1 MNPNDKLID
10 KYHLSLHESQFLLK
24 KNIVA
29 LVYNAGKFE
38 GLNTTLLQ
46 TEQIIKYNRAKDVAV
61 DEVLTIIHLKRG
73 FEYLL
78 KATDEPLLEKAKKIN
93 AIVASED
100 ALFPGRIRNG
110 GVEVSTLQGKYIPK
124 LKDEATIQ
132 SDFQKLLDSDYSIT
146 EKALRLFLYMS
157 KNQIFWDGN
166 KRTALIS
173 ANALMYKYGVGLLSI
188 PEADFITFN
197 EYLSNYYHSDQASQ
211 ERQLLRFMYDH
222 CIFGIDYQS

>member
-1 MNPNDKLID
+1 MN
-10 KYHLSLHESQFLLK
+10 KYILTYQRQFIAK
-24 KNIVA
+24 
-29 LVYNAGKFE
+29 
-38 GLNTTLLQ
+38 TLLFLW
-46 TEQIIKYNRAKDVAV
+46 IILNLDKIAQMNGAFLDKMTRLACRLFFDCM
-61 DEVLTIIHLKRG
+61 TIKIEKKTKKEYQNESKRQADG
-73 FEYLL
+73 YVSSFF
-78 KATDEPLLEKAKKIN
+78 ARI

-166 KRTALIS
+166 KRCALIS

-211 ERQLLRFMYDH
+211 ERQLLHFMYDH

>member
-1 MNPNDKLID
+1 MNL
-10 KYHLSLHESQFLLK
+10 YWK
-24 KNIVA
+24 K
-29 LVYNAGKFE
+29 
-38 GLNTTLLQ
+38 Q
-46 TEQIIKYNRAKDVAV
+46 
-61 DEVLTIIHLKRG
+61 
-73 FEYLL
+73 
-78 KATDEPLLEKAKKIN
+78 KKIN

-146 EKALRLFLYMS
+146 EKSPTIISVYEQKSNLL
-157 KNQIFWDGN
+157 DGN
-166 KRTALIS
+166 KRCALIS
-173 ANALMYKYGVGLLSI
+173 ANVLMYKYGVGLLSI

-211 ERQLLRFMYDH
+211 ERQLLHFMYDH

>member
-1 MNPNDKLID
+1 M
-10 KYHLSLHESQFLLK
+10 SLWMKE
-24 KNIVA
+24 A
-29 LVYNAGKFE
+29 
-38 GLNTTLLQ
+38 
-46 TEQIIKYNRAKDVAV
+46 
-61 DEVLTIIHLKRG
+61 LTIVHLKRG

-166 KRTALIS
+166 KRCALIS

-211 ERQLLRFMYDH
+211 EKKLFHFMYDH
-222 CIFGIDYQS
+222 CILGIDYQS

>member
-1 MNPNDKLID
+1 M
-10 KYHLSLHESQFLLK
+10 
-24 KNIVA
+24 
-29 LVYNAGKFE
+29 
-38 GLNTTLLQ
+38 
-46 TEQIIKYNRAKDVAV
+46 
-61 DEVLTIIHLKRG
+61 
-73 FEYLL
+73 L

-100 ALFPGRIRNG
+100 ALFPGQIRNG
-110 GVEVSTLQGKYIPK
+110 GVEVSTLQGKYIPN

-197 EYLSNYYHSDQASQ
+197 EYLSNYYHSDQTSQ
-211 ERQLLRFMYDH
+211 ERQLLHFMYEH

>member
-1 MNPNDKLID
+1 MNPTDKLMD
-10 KYHLSLHESQFLLK
+10 KYHLSLHESQLLLK
-24 KNIVA
+24 KN
-29 LVYNAGKFE
+29 LVTWIYQAGKFE
-38 GLNTTLLQ
+38 NLKATLL
-46 TEQIIKYNRAKDVAV
+46 QIIKYNRAKDVAV
-61 DEVLTIIHLKRG
+61 DEVLTIVHLKRG

-100 ALFPGRIRNG
+100 ALFPGRIRHG

-166 KRTALIS
+166 KDA
-173 ANALMYKYGVGLLSI
+173 
-188 PEADFITFN
+188 
-197 EYLSNYYHSDQASQ
+197 H
-211 ERQLLRFMYDH
+211 
-222 CIFGIDYQS
+222 